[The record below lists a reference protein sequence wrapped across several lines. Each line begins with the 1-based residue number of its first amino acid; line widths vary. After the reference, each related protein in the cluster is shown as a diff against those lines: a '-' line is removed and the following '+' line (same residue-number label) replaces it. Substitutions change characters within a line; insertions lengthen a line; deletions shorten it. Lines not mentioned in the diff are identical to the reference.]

1 MTALSDATKG
11 KLKNTVQTIRTRL
24 LEDLHRATVQRYA
37 LSAKNR
43 AAITLSPDDAL
54 AWETLDGW
62 LRDPVRTHASREDNL
77 ADLIRE
83 RAYTLLNRLVMLMQ
97 MEVRGL
103 RTVRLIADGVEGSA
117 FRNYREF
124 FGDLAAGDDGGF
136 GYLLQQ
142 IWDELARELPALFA
156 YSEVQETIPVPGPTL
171 LWLIDTLAD
180 VELREAWRDDTT
192 LGWLYQYWN
201 DPDRE
206 AIDARIKNETGDA
219 AKVHAHELAQKTQL
233 FTERY
238 MVEWLVQNTVGA
250 TWLAMCKKHGWEP
263 RATETLQGLQTKREE
278 WERLDEAIPIAG
290 HEEWWKYYVEQKLTQ
305 ETVAT
310 APERLEELRI
320 LDPAMGSGH
329 FLVYLFD
336 YLHELYREEAELT
349 GTSFDDEQA
358 IDAILGHNLHG
369 VDLDSRAVQIAA
381 ASLYIKTQEYHPGY
395 RIKALNIVATDLGLA
410 HIGRKDPAV
419 QEFVATLEREA
430 GLKSQ
435 VSLQIIEALKGADY
449 LGSLLRID
457 EEIRKIGEL
466 YGERGGTERMVQAI
480 TDALAAFV
488 RSHDRGEDLGLQSL
502 ADQLGKGLRLI
513 EILGRKY
520 DVVVA
525 NPPYLGVG
533 KIEEQLGQE
542 LTREHVVSKGDL
554 YTTFIARADSLRTQS
569 GYSAFVTMHGWMF
582 LSSYEEFRG
591 EQLTRNRFTKV
602 AHLGR
607 GGGFTD
613 YADFDKVMQTTMFV
627 WRSEPGTKASGWYA
641 RLNEFGNRQKAVR
654 LLNQSHTRA
663 FNLPQSR
670 FAEIEGSPMIYWW
683 PEEFRAAYAA
693 AEKLGD
699 VAEVRQGLATSMN
712 DRFLR
717 LPHEVSTAKT
727 HLAPYDEKGLRS
739 DASRWAPFVKGAS
752 GRRWFEPLSHLIEWD
767 DGGREVQSYASYLY
781 KSATRTIK
789 SQDMYFRQGLAF
801 SYTGTSGFLCRLRKY
816 KSIFDVQGSSIYA
829 GNPEK
834 LQVLLSTSI
843 SGYVSQSI
851 NPTIANQVGDIAK
864 LPVLDYLSDYRPY
877 LDRARALY
885 DRLFASTESNI
896 EYRYEHLPPEEFEVE
911 EARIR
916 DGIDREIFAHFS
928 PETVTAIREEIGPS
942 PFDYPT
948 WDGETIPADFADA
961 YQQSE
966 GILELAHRY
975 RIHPDGILAIAARA
989 GRVHEN
995 RRQDEAFAH
1004 LSWAIGVLLGR
1015 FDPVTGGLMDLAE
1028 DPDTSRMH
1036 PHGLLYLTSF
1046 DEMSG
1051 YPRRSGFNIGTAA
1064 ITHLRET
1071 LTARWGA
1078 ERAGEIWGE
1087 IEDALVAGEKQGSVT
1102 AWIRQKAFD
1111 RHKDIYQKRPIYFP
1125 LVSAKRN
1132 FLVWINIHRWNE
1144 GTLNAVLA
1152 NYLKPDQGALESR
1165 LRRLR
1170 EDIQR
1175 TEDRR
1180 RRNELE
1186 GEVAEL
1192 AKLQE
1197 ELDAFVVRVT
1207 TVAERGPDPAV
1218 QQVEAPFVMDLDDG
1232 VMVNS
1237 AALWDLVNPL
1247 WKDPKKWWE
1256 SLARP
1261 KGKKDFDWSHLAMRY
1276 WPKRVFEK
1284 CKKDP
1289 SLAVAHADYGAYAG
1303 RDLFE
1308 ELHPEAAKKWREQ
1321 QDGGKSKGGDGP
1333 FPGDELDFGE

>member
-1 MTALSDATKG
+1 LTTLSDATKG

-62 LRDPVRTHASREDNL
+62 LRDPARTHASLEDNL

-103 RTVRLIADGVEGSA
+103 RTVRLVADGVERSA

-124 FGDLAAGDDGGF
+124 FGDIIAGDDGGF

-142 IWDELARELPALFA
+142 VWDELARELPALFA

-171 LWLIDTLAD
+171 LWLIDTLAEA
-180 VELREAWRDDTT
+180 ELRDAWRDDTT

-201 DPDRE
+201 DPDRK
-206 AIDARIKNETGDA
+206 AIDERIRTANGDA
-219 AKVHAHELAQKTQL
+219 GKVKAHELAQKTQL

-238 MVEWLVQNTVGA
+238 MVEWLVQNSVGA

-263 RATETLQGLQTKREE
+263 RATETLRGLQAKRDE
-278 WERLDEAIPIAG
+278 WKRPDEAIPITG
-290 HEEWWKYYVEQKLTQ
+290 HEEWWKYYVEQELT
-305 ETVAT
+305 EKTVAT
-310 APERLEELRI
+310 APERLEELRV

-349 GTSFDDEQA
+349 GTPFDEGKA

-381 ASLYIKTQEYHPGY
+381 ASLYIKTQEYLPGY

-435 VSLQIIEALKGADY
+435 VSLQIIDALKGADY
-449 LGSLLRID
+449 FGSLLRID

-525 NPPYLGVG
+525 NPPYLSRA
-533 KIEEQLGQE
+533 KARDEIQDLFIDDSQELYEAMYHRSRE
-542 LTREHVVSKGDL
+542 LTRPNGLIGYVSTHNFL
-554 YTTFIARADSLRTQS
+554 
-569 GYSAFVTMHGWMF
+569 F
-582 LSSYEEFRG
+582 LSKFAGMREKILAETPVFVMS
-591 EQLTRNRFTKV
+591 QLGVNTFKEVLSSALGITLVLFQKTQTLPAQTRFQRV
-602 AHLGR
+602 
-607 GGGFTD
+607 GGGNDRRDPAFE
-613 YADFDKVMQTTMFV
+613 AKLPLLINQTNVYSF
-627 WRSEPGTKASGWYA
+627 
-641 RLNEFGNRQKAVR
+641 
-654 LLNQSHTRA
+654 
-663 FNLPQSR
+663 PQSR
-670 FAEIEGSPMIYWW
+670 FAEIESSPMIYWW
-683 PEEFRAAYAA
+683 PEEFRTAYVA

-699 VAEVRQGLATSMN
+699 VAEVRQGLATSN
-712 DRFLR
+712 DARFLR
-717 LPHEVSTAKT
+717 TVREIPVGELHLKT
-727 HLAPYDEKGLRS
+727 ETTVLSGGNK
-739 DASRWAPFVKGAS
+739 WFPFVKGAV
-752 GRRWFEPLSHLIEWD
+752 GRRWLD
-767 DGGREVQSYASYLY
+767 DVEHVITWEDAGKEVQAYASFLY

-789 SQDMYFRQGLAF
+789 NQIHYFRQGLAF
-801 SYTGTSGFLCRLRKY
+801 NNIGTSDLLCRLRRFE
-816 KSIFDVQGSSIYA
+816 SIFGHKGSTIFA
-829 GNPEK
+829 DNHEK
-834 LQVLLSTSI
+834 LQVVLSSSI
-843 SGYVSQSI
+843 TGYIVQSL
-851 NPTIANQVGDIAK
+851 NPTIGNEVGDIAK
-864 LPVLDYLSDYRPY
+864 LPVLDYISDYRPY
-877 LDRARALY
+877 VDRARALY

-916 DGIDREIFAHFS
+916 DDIDREIFAHFS

-942 PFDYPT
+942 SFDYPA

-961 YQQSE
+961 YQE
-966 GILELAHRY
+966 ANGILELAHRY

-989 GRVHEN
+989 GKVHEN
-995 RRQDEAFAH
+995 RRKAEAFKH

-1028 DPDTSRMH
+1028 QPDTSRMH

-1046 DEMSG
+1046 DEMTG
-1051 YPRRSGFNIGTAA
+1051 YPRPSGFNIGTTA

-1087 IEDALVAGEKQGSVT
+1087 IEDALVAGEKQESVT

-1125 LVSAKRN
+1125 LVSAKKN
-1132 FLVWINIHRWNE
+1132 FFVWINIHRWTE
-1144 GTLNAVLA
+1144 GTLKAVLA
-1152 NYLKPDQGALESR
+1152 NYLKPDQGTLESR

-1197 ELDAFVVRVT
+1197 ELDAFVARVT

-1218 QQVEAPFVMDLDDG
+1218 QEVEAPFVMDLDDG

-1237 AALWDLVNPL
+1237 AALWDLVHPL
-1247 WKDPKKWWE
+1247 WKDPKTWWE

-1289 SLAVAHADYGAYAG
+1289 SLAVAHSDYGAYAG

-1308 ELHPEAAKKWREQ
+1308 ELHPEAARKWREQ
-1321 QDGGKSKGGDGP
+1321 QDGGKQKGGDGP